1 MDVREGSDEGW
12 ANRRRSVN
20 LFMGRQ
26 LGQENSVIVGA
37 LMLFLFAPAFS
48 SRESFPHAA
57 LEPLIVAAVSAAGSL
72 HGVPHVLLGALLARG
87 GVLAEPRPPPAVDGV
102 SCEVHQP

>member
-12 ANRRRSVN
+12 ANWRWSVN
-20 LFMGRQ
+20 LFMSRQ
-26 LGQENSVIVGA
+26 VEQKSSNIEDA
-37 LMLFLFAPAFS
+37 LVLFLFAPDFS
-48 SRESFPHAA
+48 SMDSCFAHAT

-72 HGVPHVLLGALLARG
+72 HGVSHVLLGALLARG

-102 SCEVHQP
+102 P